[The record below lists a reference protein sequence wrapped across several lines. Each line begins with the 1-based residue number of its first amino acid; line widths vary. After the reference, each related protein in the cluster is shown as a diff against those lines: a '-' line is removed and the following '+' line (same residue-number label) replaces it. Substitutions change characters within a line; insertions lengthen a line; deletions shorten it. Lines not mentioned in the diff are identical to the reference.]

1 MAKKKSIH
9 TALVSTTILLGAALS
24 PEVMAQFNKYRSRT
38 KFAKPKTET
47 QKDNSTT
54 EESMPPSSGKSAKA
68 LLDSPQDTTN
78 FVAGDEEADSEGS
91 DNGSSDESSSS
102 SRSSKSKSDVFG
114 RTNKTTAPTSVDKKY
129 SNLNPETAFG
139 PEVIQGFDFNN
150 VSILDLTK
158 FMQKTTGLN
167 LILDKDIKG
176 TITISSP
183 TPITVGDA
191 WKAYLQALSIHG
203 YSIVKSGAYYTIVNN
218 RDIRYSP
225 TTMYTGTYSP
235 NTENYVMQ
243 IISLKYVNSR
253 EVANSFRPFMS
264 RYGRIIEIKQTNTV
278 IVQET
283 GTHINRLMKLIKF
296 IDIPGHEE
304 SLQIIKVKNSS
315 AQEIAGLL
323 DKILK
328 GNANDAKFKTSATT
342 GQTSQINISRIIAE
356 PRTNSII
363 AMANSDGA
371 RELRDLIL
379 KLDVK
384 VVAAGSGQIHVYYL
398 NYGDAEALAKTLSS
412 LIGNSSK
419 GGMAGGITRFSN
431 AAGGAATSETLF
443 NSEVKVTADKDNNA
457 LVVTASPTDY
467 DTVRTVIAKLD
478 IPRDQVYVEGLMME
492 TQVNKGR
499 GFGISLIGAYGSG
512 ATQKA
517 GFGNTSDLISLMT
530 NNITNLSGLF
540 VGGGVGPSR
549 TLTTPDGKSIN
560 VNSVNGL
567 ITAIATHSSTNVL
580 ATPQI
585 LTLDNV
591 EGAFENGEQVP
602 VLETT
607 NAANGSTQTSVKQ
620 QKVAL
625 TLKITPQINKVT
637 RFIKLKIDQKIEDF
651 SSRALP
657 AGVQNNGVGTVIR
670 SLATTVVVRDK
681 DTIAM
686 GGLMRDKETNTVNK
700 VPLLGDIPV
709 LGWLFKNTAKSVEKV
724 NLLFFMTPKIL
735 ASYEK
740 ANSENVKDLL
750 NRRQAHL
757 KNAVGDDDAFA
768 NTAKGLYDKAK
779 KQGEGPL
786 YDTTETAKYMDKHNP
801 LPSSEILPEIPEVK
815 TEDKPVLTPVESPAP
830 IEHAAEG
837 VNIEQDAPDYQTIIQ
852 KTQEKTPEA
861 VIQ

>member
-1 MAKKKSIH
+1 MTKKNAWLSPVLSATLVI
-9 TALVSTTILLGAALS
+9 TAGLS
-24 PEVMAQFNKYRSRT
+24 PEVMAQFDKYKSKT
-38 KFAKPKTET
+38 KFGQTKTAAKTATP
-47 QKDNSTT
+47 STAT
-54 EESMPPSSGKSAKA
+54 KEEIAIPDTGKSAKS
-68 LLDSPQDTTN
+68 LLEDTTN
-78 FVAGDEEADSEGS
+78 FVPGDEEGEDAEDGSLSEGGGDDGGDS
-91 DNGSSDESSSS
+91 MEGGRDT
-102 SRSSKSKSDVFG
+102 FG
-114 RTNKTTAPTSVDKKY
+114 RAATKSVKPSKVDKKY
-129 SNLNPETAFG
+129 VNLNPETAFG
-139 PEVIQGFDFNN
+139 PEVVTSFDFPN

-158 FMQKTTGLN
+158 HMQKLTGLN

-176 TITISSP
+176 KISISTPAPITI
-183 TPITVGDA
+183 GDA
-191 WKAYLQALSIHG
+191 WKAYLQALSING
-203 YSIVKSGAYYTIVNN
+203 YSLVKSGAYYTIVNN

-225 TTMYTGTYSP
+225 TTMYTGTYTP

-243 IISLKYVNSR
+243 IIPLKYVNSR

-328 GNANDAKFKTSATT
+328 GNATDNKFKTSTAT
-342 GQTSQINISRIIAE
+342 GQTSQVNISRIIAE

-371 RELRDLIL
+371 RELRDLVL

-384 VVAAGSGQIHVYYL
+384 IVAAGSGQIHVYYL
-398 NYGDAEALAKTLSS
+398 NYGDAEALAKTLAS
-412 LIGNSSK
+412 LVGNAPK
-419 GGMAGGITRFSN
+419 AGALGGLTRFSSPTSTT
-431 AAGGAATSETLF
+431 ATTDTLF
-443 NSEVKVTADKDNNA
+443 NSEVKITADKDNNA

-467 DTVRTVIAKLD
+467 DTVKTVIAKLD

-492 TQVNKGR
+492 TQVSKANS
-499 GFGISLIGAYGSG
+499 FGITLLGATGSG
-512 ATQKA
+512 NLQR
-517 GFGNTSDLISLMT
+517 FGTGNQADLSNLLS

-540 VGGGVGPSR
+540 LGGGVGKNYDIPGPNGS
-549 TLTTPDGKSIN
+549 TIK

-567 ITAIATHSSTNVL
+567 ITAIATQSGTNVL

-602 VLETT
+602 ILETT
-607 NAANGSTQTSVKQ
+607 NASNGTTQTSVKQ

-625 TLKITPQINKVT
+625 TLKITPQINKAT

-709 LGWLFKNTAKSVEKV
+709 LGWLFKNTVKSVEKV

-735 ASYEK
+735 APYEK
-740 ANSENVKDLL
+740 GNAENVKDLL

-757 KNAVGDDDAFA
+757 KNTVSDDDAFA
-768 NTAKGLYDKAK
+768 TTAKGLYEKAK
-779 KQGEGPL
+779 KQGQGPL
-786 YDTTETAKYMDKHNP
+786 YDVAETAKYQERNQ
-801 LPSSEILPEIPEVK
+801 LPESNIDSVPAEV
-815 TEDKPVLTPVESPAP
+815 
-830 IEHAAEG
+830 
-837 VNIEQDAPDYQTIIQ
+837 DAPDYQQIIQ
-852 KTQEKTPEA
+852 KANEKTPPSSVE
-861 VIQ
+861 

>member
-1 MAKKKSIH
+1 MKKNAWPSLLMTSTLLL
-9 TALVSTTILLGAALS
+9 TAGLS
-24 PEVMAQFNKYRSRT
+24 PEVLAQFDKYKSKTRFGKAT
-38 KFAKPKTET
+38 APKKASPPGTNAPA
-47 QKDNSTT
+47 QP
-54 EESMPPSSGKSAKA
+54 EEIAVPDTSKSASS
-68 LLDSPQDTTN
+68 LLQKNDTTN
-78 FVAGDEEADSEGS
+78 FVNDDEDGDEVADSGS
-91 DNGSSDESSSS
+91 DEGATDQNEGGTSGTDT
-102 SRSSKSKSDVFG
+102 FG
-114 RTNKTTAPTSVDKKY
+114 RKNSGNVRPSKVDKKY
-129 SNLNPETAFG
+129 VNLNPETAFG
-139 PEVIQGFDFNN
+139 PEVVTSFDFPN

-158 FMQKTTGLN
+158 HMQKLTGLN

-176 TITISSP
+176 KISISSP
-183 TPITVGDA
+183 TPITIGDA
-191 WKAYLQALSIHG
+191 WKAYLQALSING
-203 YSIVKSGAYYTIVNN
+203 YSLVKSGAYYTIVNN

-225 TTMYTGTYSP
+225 TTMYTGTYTP

-243 IISLKYVNSR
+243 IIPLKYVNSR

-328 GNANDAKFKTSATT
+328 GNANDNKFKTSSAT
-342 GQTSQINISRIIAE
+342 GQTSQVNISRIIAE

-371 RELRDLIL
+371 RELRDLIS

-398 NYGDAEALAKTLSS
+398 NYGDAEALSKTLSS
-412 LIGNSSK
+412 LVGNAPR
-419 GGMAGGITRFSN
+419 GGGLGGLTRFTAPSAGGQ
-431 AAGGAATSETLF
+431 ATTETLF
-443 NSEVKVTADKDNNA
+443 NSEVKITADKDNNA

-467 DTVRTVIAKLD
+467 DTVKAVISKLD

-492 TQVNKGR
+492 TQVSKGHS
-499 GFGISLIGAYGSG
+499 FGISLIGAYGSG
-512 ATQKA
+512 GAQKA
-517 GFGNTSDLISLMT
+517 GYGNTSDLISLMT

-540 VGGGVGPSR
+540 VGGGVGGTK
-549 TLTTPDGKSIN
+549 TLTTPDGKSIS
-560 VNSVNGL
+560 VSSVNGL
-567 ITAIATHSSTNVL
+567 ITAIATHNTTNVL

-591 EGAFENGEQVP
+591 EGAFESGEQVP
-602 VLETT
+602 IPETV
-607 NAANGSTQTSVKQ
+607 NASNGTTQTSVKQ

-625 TLKITPQINKVT
+625 TLKITPQINKAT

-651 SSRALP
+651 SSRELKNN
-657 AGVQNNGVGTVIR
+657 AGGVGTVIR

-709 LGWLFKNTAKSVEKV
+709 LGWLFKNTKKDVEKV

-757 KNAVGDDDAFA
+757 KNTVGDDDAFA
-768 NTAKGLYDKAK
+768 TTAKGLYDKAK

-786 YDTTETAKYMDKHNP
+786 YDTSETAKYLERN
-801 LPSSEILPEIPEVK
+801 
-815 TEDKPVLTPVESPAP
+815 
-830 IEHAAEG
+830 
-837 VNIEQDAPDYQTIIQ
+837 APDSGANQAPDRNSDAVNDAVSGEDTPDYKNIIQ
-852 KTQEKTPEA
+852 KAGDKEKAPA
-861 VIQ
+861 SIIQ

>member
-1 MAKKKSIH
+1 MEKNGMRKNAWLTPVLSATLVI
-9 TALVSTTILLGAALS
+9 TAGLS
-24 PEVMAQFNKYRSRT
+24 PDVMAQFDKYKSKT
-38 KFAKPKTET
+38 KFNKVTTPARPGS
-47 QKDNSTT
+47 NSTAQ
-54 EESMPPSSGKSAKA
+54 EEISIPDTGKSAKS
-68 LLDSPQDTTN
+68 LLQDTTN
-78 FVAGDEEADSEGS
+78 FVPGDEEGIGGPDDVS
-91 DNGSSDESSSS
+91 DNNGADTGDSSGEGGPGRDT
-102 SRSSKSKSDVFG
+102 FG
-114 RTNKTTAPTSVDKKY
+114 RPGNKSVKPNKIDKKFV
-129 SNLNPETAFG
+129 NLNPETAFG
-139 PEVIQGFDFNN
+139 PEVVTSFDFPN

-158 FMQKTTGLN
+158 HMQKLTGLN

-176 TITISSP
+176 KISISSP
-183 TPITVGDA
+183 TPITIGDA
-191 WKAYLQALSIHG
+191 WKAYLQALSING
-203 YSIVKSGAYYTIVNN
+203 YSLVKSGAYYTIVNN

-225 TTMYTGTYSP
+225 TTMYTGTYTP

-243 IISLKYVNSR
+243 IIPLKYVNSR

-328 GNANDAKFKTSATT
+328 GNAADNKFKTSSAT
-342 GQTSQINISRIIAE
+342 GQTSQVNISRIIAE

-384 VVAAGSGQIHVYYL
+384 IVAAGSGQIHVYYL
-398 NYGDAEALAKTLSS
+398 NYGDSEALAKTLSS
-412 LIGNSSK
+412 LVGNVPK
-419 GGMAGGITRFSN
+419 AGGLGGLTRFSSPTSN
-431 AAGGAATSETLF
+431 TATTDTLF
-443 NSEVKVTADKDNNA
+443 NSEVKITADKDNNA

-467 DTVRTVIAKLD
+467 DTVKTVIAKLD

-492 TQVNKGR
+492 TQVQKANS
-499 GFGISLIGAYGSG
+499 FGVTLLG
-512 ATQKA
+512 ATGA
-517 GFGNTSDLISLMT
+517 GPLQRAGTGDQGALTNLLT
-530 NNITNLSGLF
+530 NNITALSGLF
-540 VGGGVGPSR
+540 IGGGIGHTYDVPGPNN
-549 TLTTPDGKSIN
+549 TTIK

-567 ITAIATHSSTNVL
+567 VTAIANLTGTNVL

-591 EGAFENGEQVP
+591 EGQFESGESVP
-602 VLETT
+602 TTQTT
-607 NAANGSTQTSVKQ
+607 NTPTGSQTSSSL
-620 QKVAL
+620 QKVTL
-625 TLKITPQINKVT
+625 NLKITPQINKAT

-651 SSRALP
+651 STRPLAAS
-657 AGVQNNGVGTVIR
+657 AGGGVGTVIR

-709 LGWLFKNTAKSVEKV
+709 LGWLFKNTTKTVEKV

-735 ASYEK
+735 APYEK
-740 ANSENVKDLL
+740 GNADNVKDLL

-757 KNAVGDDDAFA
+757 KNTVGDDDAFA
-768 NTAKGLYDKAK
+768 TTVKGLYDKAK
-779 KQGEGPL
+779 KQGQGPL
-786 YDTTETAKYMDKHNP
+786 YDTAETSKYQERNQMPEATGIENDKNTESA
-801 LPSSEILPEIPEVK
+801 
-815 TEDKPVLTPVESPAP
+815 AP
-830 IEHAAEG
+830 
-837 VNIEQDAPDYQTIIQ
+837 QLDAPDYQQIIQ
-852 KTQEKTPEA
+852 KANEKTPA
-861 VIQ
+861 SSVQ

>member
-1 MAKKKSIH
+1 MNKNILVV
-9 TALVSTTILLGAALS
+9 ALAVAATLNTDA
-24 PEVMAQFNKYRSRT
+24 MAQFNKYKSKT
-38 KFAKPKTET
+38 KFK
-47 QKDNSTT
+47 NSKSTSKKSDIT
-54 EESMPPSSGKSAKA
+54 IPDTGKSAKD
-68 LLDSPQDTTN
+68 LLNEKDAGDTTN
-78 FVAGDEEADSEGS
+78 FAEDDSEDNNYSES
-91 DNGSSDESSSS
+91 DSGNKADT
-102 SRSSKSKSDVFG
+102 FG
-114 RTNKTTAPTSVDKKY
+114 RPPQKSTKPMKIDKKY
-129 SNLNPETAFG
+129 VDLNPETAFG
-139 PEVIQGFDFNN
+139 PEVVTSFDFPN

-158 FMQKTTGLN
+158 HMQKLTGLN

-176 TITISSP
+176 KISISTPGPITI
-183 TPITVGDA
+183 GDA
-191 WKAYLQALSIHG
+191 WKAYLQALSING
-203 YSIVKSGAYYTIVNN
+203 YSLVKTGAYYTIVNN

-243 IISLKYVNSR
+243 IIPLKYVNSR

-315 AQEIAGLL
+315 AQEIATLL

-328 GNANDAKFKTSATT
+328 GSANDAKFKTSTS
-342 GQTSQINISRIIAE
+342 GQTSQVNISRIIAE

-371 RELRDLIL
+371 KELRDLIL

-384 VVAAGSGQIHVYYL
+384 VVAAGSGQVHVYYL
-398 NYGDAEALAKTLSS
+398 NYGDSEALSKTLSS
-412 LIGNSSK
+412 LVS
-419 GGMAGGITRFSN
+419 GGGPKPGGGGGSGGLSRFTTGGAGGTP
-431 AAGGAATSETLF
+431 TTDTLF
-443 NSEVKVTADKDNNA
+443 NSEVKINADKENNA

-467 DTVRTVIAKLD
+467 ETVKAVIAKLD

-492 TQVNKGR
+492 TQVGKVN
-499 GFGISLIGAYGSG
+499 GFGISIIGAYGSG
-512 ATQKA
+512 GAQKA
-517 GFGNTSDLISLMT
+517 GFGKTGDLVSLMT

-540 VGGGVGPSR
+540 VGGAAGKQID
-549 TLTTPDGKSIN
+549 LQTPDGKTMKI
-560 VNSVNGL
+560 NSVNGL
-567 ITAIATHSSTNVL
+567 INAIATNNNTNVL

-591 EGAFENGEQVP
+591 EGVFSSGEKVP
-602 VLETT
+602 VVKSTTT
-607 NAANGSTQTSVKQ
+607 NGTIQNSVEQQT
-620 QKVAL
+620 VAL
-625 TLKITPQINKVT
+625 TLKITPQINKAT

-651 SSRALP
+651 SERQLNIP
-657 AGVQNNGVGTVIR
+657 AGGGLGTVIR
-670 SLATTVVVRDK
+670 ELNTTVVCRDK

-686 GGLMRDKETNTVNK
+686 GGLMRDKETHTVNK

-709 LGWLFKNTAKSVEKV
+709 LGWLFKNTNRSVEKV

-740 ANSENVKDLL
+740 TNPENVKDLL

-757 KNAVGDDDAFA
+757 QNAIGDDDSFA
-768 NTAKGLYDKAK
+768 GTAKGLYDKAK
-779 KQGEGPL
+779 KQAEGPL
-786 YDTTETAKYMDKHNP
+786 YDVKEVAKYQDRN
-801 LPSSEILPEIPEVK
+801 SDDNTGTIAAPETSGATDE
-815 TEDKPVLTPVESPAP
+815 
-830 IEHAAEG
+830 
-837 VNIEQDAPDYQTIIQ
+837 PDYQDIAKKKAGI
-852 KTQEKTPEA
+852 KTE
-861 VIQ
+861 

>member
-1 MAKKKSIH
+1 MKKNVWF
-9 TALVSTTILLGAALS
+9 TPLLTSTVIITSGLS
-24 PEVMAQFNKYRSRT
+24 PEVMAQFDKYKSKT
-38 KFAKPKTET
+38 KFNTTNSAKPADDIAIPDT
-47 QKDNSTT
+47 
-54 EESMPPSSGKSAKA
+54 GKSATS
-68 LLDSPQDTTN
+68 LLEKSQDTTN
-78 FVAGDEEADSEGS
+78 FVSGDDE
-91 DNGSSDESSSS
+91 SSDEDGESTVAATSNNSDDS
-102 SRSSKSKSDVFG
+102 EDAGDTFGRSHLKKSKPA
-114 RTNKTTAPTSVDKKY
+114 NADKKFV
-129 SNLNPETAFG
+129 NLNPETAFG
-139 PEVIQGFDFNN
+139 PEVVTSFDFPN

-158 FMQKTTGLN
+158 HMQKLTGLN

-176 TITISSP
+176 KISISSP
-183 TPITVGDA
+183 TPITIGDA
-191 WKAYLQALSIHG
+191 WKAYLQALSING
-203 YSIVKSGAYYTIVNN
+203 YSLVKSGAYYTIVNN

-243 IISLKYVNSR
+243 IIPLKYVNSR
-253 EVANSFRPFMS
+253 EVSNSFRPFMS

-328 GNANDAKFKTSATT
+328 GNAADNKFKTSSAT
-342 GQTSQINISRIIAE
+342 GQTSQVNISRIIAE

-371 RELRDLIL
+371 KELRDLIL

-384 VVAAGSGQIHVYYL
+384 IVAAGSGQIHVYYL
-398 NYGDAEALAKTLSS
+398 NYGDADALSKTLSS
-412 LIGNSSK
+412 LVGNAPK
-419 GGMAGGITRFSN
+419 
-431 AAGGAATSETLF
+431 AGGAVGGLTRFATPNSNTATSDTLF
-443 NSEVKVTADKDNNA
+443 NSEVKITADKDNNA

-467 DTVRTVIAKLD
+467 DTVKAVIARLD

-492 TQVNKGR
+492 TQVSKGNS
-499 GFGISLIGAYGSG
+499 FGITLLG
-512 ATQKA
+512 ATGPGNLQRA
-517 GFGNTSDLISLMT
+517 GTGNQSDLTNLLS

-540 VGGGVGPSR
+540 LGGGIGHQYSVPGPGG
-549 TLTTPDGKSIN
+549 TTIN

-567 ITAIATHSSTNVL
+567 ISAIATQNGSNVL

-591 EGAFENGEQVP
+591 EGVFESGETVP
-602 VLETT
+602 VTKSTTT
-607 NAANGSTQTSVKQ
+607 NGTVQNSVEQ
-620 QKVAL
+620 QKVNL
-625 TLKITPQINKVT
+625 SLKITPQINKAT

-651 SSRALP
+651 SGRKLESNQ
-657 AGVQNNGVGTVIR
+657 GGVGTVIR

-686 GGLMRDKETNTVNK
+686 GGLMRDKETNTVSK

-709 LGWLFKNTAKSVEKV
+709 LGWLFKNSSKTVEKV

-735 ASYEK
+735 APYEK
-740 ANSENVKDLL
+740 GNSDNVKDLL

-757 KNAVGDDDAFA
+757 KNTIGDEDAFQ
-768 NTAKGLYDKAK
+768 TTVKGLYDKAK

-786 YDTTETAKYMDKHNP
+786 YDKTETEKYKERNQ
-801 LPSSEILPEIPEVK
+801 LPEANS
-815 TEDKPVLTPVESPAP
+815 TEPSESSAP
-830 IEHAAEG
+830 KIDESASAKL
-837 VNIEQDAPDYQTIIQ
+837 DAPNYQDIIQ
-852 KTQEKTPEA
+852 KANEKNSEPTGKVE
-861 VIQ
+861 

>member
-1 MAKKKSIH
+1 MTKKNAWQTNLLSATLII
-9 TALVSTTILLGAALS
+9 TAGLS
-24 PEVMAQFNKYRSRT
+24 PDVMAQFDKYKSKT
-38 KFAKPKTET
+38 KFNKTKVT
-47 QKDNSTT
+47 PV
-54 EESMPPSSGKSAKA
+54 PPPAQDGISIPDTGKSAKS
-68 LLDSPQDTTN
+68 LLQDTTN
-78 FVAGDEEADSEGS
+78 FVPGDEEGEDDSLDMTS
-91 DNGSSDESSSS
+91 DNASDEARDSIEGA
-102 SRSSKSKSDVFG
+102 RDTFG
-114 RTNKTTAPTSVDKKY
+114 RAGEKSIKPSKVNNKYV
-129 SNLNPETAFG
+129 NLNPETAFG
-139 PEVIQGFDFNN
+139 PEVVTSFDFPN

-158 FMQKTTGLN
+158 HMQKLTGLN

-176 TITISSP
+176 KISISTPAPITI
-183 TPITVGDA
+183 GDA
-191 WKAYLQALSIHG
+191 WKAYLQALSING
-203 YSIVKSGAYYTIVNN
+203 YSLVKSGAYYTIVNN

-225 TTMYTGTYSP
+225 TTMYTGTYTP

-243 IISLKYVNSR
+243 IIPLKYVNSR

-328 GNANDAKFKTSATT
+328 GSAADNKFKTSSAT
-342 GQTSQINISRIIAE
+342 GQTSQVNISRIIAE

-371 RELRDLIL
+371 RELRDLVL

-384 VVAAGSGQIHVYYL
+384 IVAAGSGQIHVYYL
-398 NYGDAEALAKTLSS
+398 NYGDAEALAKTLAS
-412 LIGNSSK
+412 LVGNAPK
-419 GGMAGGITRFSN
+419 AGGLGGLTRFTSPTSST
-431 AAGGAATSETLF
+431 ATTETLF
-443 NSEVKVTADKDNNA
+443 NSEVKITADKDNNA

-467 DTVRTVIAKLD
+467 DTVKTVISKLD

-492 TQVNKGR
+492 TQVSKANS
-499 GFGISLIGAYGSG
+499 FGITLLGATGSG
-512 ATQKA
+512 NLQK
-517 GFGNTSDLISLMT
+517 FGTGNQADLSNLLS

-540 VGGGVGPSR
+540 FGGGVGHVYEVPGPNN
-549 TLTTPDGKSIN
+549 TTVK

-567 ITAIATHSSTNVL
+567 ITAIATQSGTNVL

-602 VLETT
+602 ILETT
-607 NAANGSTQTSVKQ
+607 NASNGTTQTSVKQ

-625 TLKITPQINKVT
+625 TLKITPQINKAT

-686 GGLMRDKETNTVNK
+686 GGLMRDKETNSVNK

-709 LGWLFKNTAKSVEKV
+709 LGWLFKNTVKSVEKV

-735 ASYEK
+735 APYEK
-740 ANSENVKDLL
+740 GNSENVKDLL

-757 KNAVGDDDAFA
+757 KNTVSDDDAFA
-768 NTAKGLYDKAK
+768 TTAKGLYDKAK
-779 KQGEGPL
+779 RQGEGPL
-786 YDTTETAKYMDKHNP
+786 YDVAETAKYQERNQ
-801 LPSSEILPEIPEVK
+801 LPQESNETLPAQI
-815 TEDKPVLTPVESPAP
+815 
-830 IEHAAEG
+830 
-837 VNIEQDAPDYQTIIQ
+837 DAPDYQQIIQ
-852 KTQEKTPEA
+852 KANEKTAPSSIE
-861 VIQ
+861 

>member
-1 MAKKKSIH
+1 MTKKNVWLSPLLTTSMLVTAGLSPSVFAQFDKYKSKTKFNKTSAAKK
-9 TALVSTTILLGAALS
+9 TS
-24 PEVMAQFNKYRSRT
+24 PVQENVNPDT
-38 KFAKPKTET
+38 
-47 QKDNSTT
+47 
-54 EESMPPSSGKSAKA
+54 GKSAKS
-68 LLDSPQDTTN
+68 LLQQDTTN
-78 FVAGDEEADSEGS
+78 FVPGDEEGGDEVSADNGGGNEGS
-91 DNGSSDESSSS
+91 ENAGSDT
-102 SRSSKSKSDVFG
+102 FG
-114 RTNKTTAPTSVDKKY
+114 RTAPKGTKPSKVDKKY
-129 SNLNPETAFG
+129 VDLNPETAFG
-139 PEVIQGFDFNN
+139 PEVVTSFDFPN

-158 FMQKTTGLN
+158 HMQKLTGLN

-176 TITISSP
+176 KISISSP
-183 TPITVGDA
+183 TPITIGDA
-191 WKAYLQALSIHG
+191 WKAYLQALSING
-203 YSIVKSGAYYTIVNN
+203 YSLVKSGAYYTIVNN

-225 TTMYTGTYSP
+225 TTMYTGTYTP

-243 IISLKYVNSR
+243 IIPLKYVNSR

-328 GNANDAKFKTSATT
+328 GSATDNKFKTSATT
-342 GQTSQINISRIIAE
+342 GQTSQVNISRIIAE

-398 NYGDAEALAKTLSS
+398 NYGDAEALSKTLSS
-412 LIGNSSK
+412 LVGN
-419 GGMAGGITRFSN
+419 APRPGGIGGLTRFTSPN
-431 AAGGAATSETLF
+431 AGGAATTENLF
-443 NSEVKVTADKDNNA
+443 NSEVKITADKDNNA

-467 DTVRTVIAKLD
+467 DTVKTVISKLD

-492 TQVNKGR
+492 TQVNKGQ

-512 ATQKA
+512 GAQKA
-517 GFGNTSDLISLMT
+517 GYGNTSDLLSLMT

-540 VGGGVGPSR
+540 VGGGVGGTH
-549 TLTTPDGKSIN
+549 TLTTPDGKSIQ
-560 VNSVNGL
+560 VSSVNGL
-567 ITAIATHSSTNVL
+567 ITAIATHNTTNVL

-591 EGAFENGEQVP
+591 EGAFESGEQVP
-602 VLETT
+602 ILETV
-607 NAANGSTQTSVKQ
+607 NASNGTTQTSVKQ

-625 TLKITPQINKVT
+625 TLKITPQINKAT

-651 SSRALP
+651 SNRQLP

-686 GGLMRDKETNTVNK
+686 GGLMRDKENNTVNK

-709 LGWLFKNTAKSVEKV
+709 LGWLFKNTTKNVEKV

-735 ASYEK
+735 APYEK
-740 ANSENVKDLL
+740 SNSENVKDLL

-757 KNAVGDDDAFA
+757 KNTIGDDDAFA
-768 NTAKGLYDKAK
+768 TTAKGLYDKAK

-786 YDTTETAKYMDKHNP
+786 YDTAETAKYQERNQMPD
-801 LPSSEILPEIPEVK
+801 PSAIEGAPNRNTEQAAPE
-815 TEDKPVLTPVESPAP
+815 L
-830 IEHAAEG
+830 
-837 VNIEQDAPDYQTIIQ
+837 DAPDYQQIIQ
-852 KTQEKTPEA
+852 KAGEKATDKAPA
-861 VIQ
+861 SSVQ